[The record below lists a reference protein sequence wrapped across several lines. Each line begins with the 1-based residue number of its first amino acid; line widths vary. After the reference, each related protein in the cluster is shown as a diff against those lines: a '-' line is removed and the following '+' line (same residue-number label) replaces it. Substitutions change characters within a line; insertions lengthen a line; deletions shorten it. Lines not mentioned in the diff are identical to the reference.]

1 MYSNPVDTIKSIIPK
16 YPFRMKELR
25 GNGTSDESEEEDGEY
40 ECVTEDVYYIV
51 LENPEDSF
59 MTCCGPVKS
68 AKW

>member
-1 MYSNPVDTIKSIIPK
+1 
-16 YPFRMKELR
+16 MKELR